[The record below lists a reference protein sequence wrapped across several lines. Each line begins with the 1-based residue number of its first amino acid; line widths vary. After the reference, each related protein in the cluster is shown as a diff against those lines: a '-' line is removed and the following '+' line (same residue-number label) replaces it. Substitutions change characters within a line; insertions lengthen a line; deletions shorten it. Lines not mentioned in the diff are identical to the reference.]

1 MIRNKLEYMTKK
13 DYTKLNKE
21 ELLEVIK
28 NLESKKKYGL
38 VWDEEKVPE
47 KVVVDCQHQLPVLKE
62 VKDKEI
68 ITDPNQPTHILIEG
82 DNYHA
87 LSVLN
92 YTHKGK
98 IDLIY
103 IDPPY
108 NTGNKDFVYNDK
120 FVEAD
125 DVYKHSKWL
134 NFMSKRLELAK
145 NLLKENGS
153 IFCSI
158 DDKEYPRLVMLLEG
172 IFGENNIKTVCVK
185 MSEATGVKMAS
196 VVKNGRI
203 PKLKEYLVIAKNDG
217 INNLHLDKLPKEKW
231 DDEYKT
237 IITNTTED
245 EVNAV
250 KDIRDNEDRTQKD
263 IDNCN
268 SIISRWECESISDYF
283 KNNNISKKDEIDF
296 KYKNAWRIFRTVA
309 TTANVKVIADKN
321 RDQINGNFFTVLTPQ
336 KKLYFILKSYN
347 SDQDQPRIKMLIA
360 DDYLTQH
367 PGDFWSDIKTT
378 GLDNEGGVAFKNGK
392 KPLKLLEKVIKTYR
406 DNQITVL
413 DFFVGSGTTAEAVL
427 KLNKEDGGNR
437 QFIACTYNEEN
448 GTQIKIAEEF
458 CLPRIRMAADRY
470 GGNLKY
476 FKTAFVK
483 NRPNKDQLK
492 IEITKQCTEMLCLKE
507 GIFNLKTVTKDYKIF
522 EQNDRFMAV
531 FYDFANASLDDLK
544 KQMNALKGEKV
555 LYCFTLLEKLETM
568 NFKGWKDI
576 RLEPIPQKILD
587 LYLEI
592 FKN

>member
-1 MIRNKLEYMTKK
+1 MAKK
-13 DYTKLNKE
+13 DYSKLNKE

-108 NTGNKDFVYNDK
+108 NTGNKDFFYNDCY
-120 FVEAD
+120 VEKED
-125 DVYKHSKWL
+125 TWRHSKWL

-145 NLLKENGS
+145 ELLTEKGV
-153 IFCSI
+153 IFISI
-158 DDKEYPRLVMLLEG
+158 DD
-172 IFGENNIKTVCVK
+172 N
-185 MSEATGVKMAS
+185 
-196 VVKNGRI
+196 
-203 PKLKEYLVIAKNDG
+203 
-217 INNLHLDKLPKEKW
+217 
-231 DDEYKT
+231 
-237 IITNTTED
+237 
-245 EVNAV
+245 EVA
-250 KDIRDNEDRTQKD
+250 Q
-263 IDNCN
+263 
-268 SIISRWECESISDYF
+268 
-283 KNNNISKKDEIDF
+283 
-296 KYKNAWRIFRTVA
+296 
-309 TTANVKVIADKN
+309 
-321 RDQINGNFFTVLTPQ
+321 
-336 KKLYFILKSYN
+336 
-347 SDQDQPRIKMLIA
+347 
-360 DDYLTQH
+360 
-367 PGDFWSDIKTT
+367 
-378 GLDNEGGVAFKNGK
+378 
-392 KPLKLLEKVIKTYR
+392 LKLLCDKVFGEINFAGQWQWFKSATPPNLSNKIKKNLEFILVYEKQKNNSKFRGIKKISKSDDPITKIQNSVKVLTFPPNTINIKLLNSSIKAGIYGTEKYPNKLLNDLLIENGKNKNQVSFENRFVWTQRKLDEELLNNTIINCSKTLVISYKKQNYSEEVPPNLIDETVGVDTTEEAGKRLFEMFNEKVFDYPKPVSLIKYLLNFKNELKNENT
-406 DNQITVL
+406 IIL
-413 DFFVGSGTTAEAVL
+413 DFFAGTGTTAQAVL
-427 KLNKEDGGNR
+427 ELNEEDGGNR
-437 QFIACTYNEEN
+437 KFIVCTNNEN
-448 GTQIKIAEEF
+448 QICEKAT
-458 CLPRIRMAADRY
+458 LPRIFKIINGY
-470 GGNLKY
+470 KNLKEEQIEGLGNNLKY
-476 FKTAFVK
+476 FKTSFVK

-507 GIFNLKTVTKDYKIF
+507 GIFNLKTATKDYKIF
-522 EQNDRFMAV
+522 EQNNCYMAV
-531 FYDFANASLDDLK
+531 FYDFANASLDELK
-544 KQMNALKGEKV
+544 KQMNALKGEKI
-555 LYCFTLLEKLETM
+555 LYCFTLLEKLETI

>member
-1 MIRNKLEYMTKK
+1 MAKK
-13 DYTKLNKE
+13 DYTKLSKE

-68 ITDPNQPTHILIEG
+68 ISDPNQTTHILIEG

-145 NLLKENGS
+145 NLLKENGA

-158 DDKEYPRLVMLLEG
+158 DDKEYPRLVMLLER

-250 KDIRDNEDRTQKD
+250 KEIRDNEDRTQKD

-268 SIISRWECESISDYF
+268 SIISKWECESISDYF
-283 KNNNISKKDEIDF
+283 KNNNITKKDEIDF

-309 TTANVKVIADKN
+309 TSSNIKIIADKN
-321 RDQINGNFFTVLTPQ
+321 RDKINGNFFTVLTPQ
-336 KKLYFILKSYN
+336 KKLYFILKNYN

-406 DNQITVL
+406 NNQITVL

-448 GTQIKIAEEF
+448 GTQVKIAEEF

-476 FKTAFVK
+476 FKTSFVK
-483 NRPNKDQLK
+483 NTPNKDQLK

-507 GIFNLKTVTKDYKIF
+507 GIFNFKTATKDYKIF
-522 EQNDRFMAV
+522 EQNNAIENRYMAV
-531 FYDFANASLDDLK
+531 FYDFANASLEELK
-544 KQMNALKGEKV
+544 KEMNTLKGEKI
-555 LYCFTLLEKLETM
+555 LYCFTLQEKLETI

-587 LYLEI
+587 IYLEI
-592 FKN
+592 FKK

>member
-68 ITDPNQPTHILIEG
+68 ITDQNQPTHILIEG

-108 NTGNKDFVYNDK
+108 NTGKANEWKYNDK
-120 FVEAD
+120 YVDEND
-125 DVYKHSKWL
+125 TYSHSKWAS
-134 NFMSKRLELAK
+134 FMFKRLSLAKDLLKDTGVILISIDDNEQAHLKLICDDIFGSNNFVANMIWRGGKRNAAKFISTSHEYIMFYGKSLETISKLKINWKVKKSGLDVIYKQYDKLKKIHKNDYAVMTTELKRWFKELAPDNPAKDHEHYCCVDKQGIYFASDISRGGGGGPKWQIK
-145 NLLKENGS
+145 NPTTGEIVNTPARGWAFSKEEELLNAIKDDKIHFSGSSVPCFKRYLKENESAILDTIFYKDRRAAS
-153 IFCSI
+153 IKFRDI
-158 DDKEYPRLVMLLEG
+158 MGDG
-172 IFGENNIKTVCVK
+172 IFDF
-185 MSEATGVKMAS
+185 
-196 VVKNGRI
+196 
-203 PKLKEYLVIAKNDG
+203 PKDPEVI
-217 INNLHLDKLPKEKW
+217 
-231 DDEYKT
+231 
-237 IITNTTED
+237 
-245 EVNAV
+245 
-250 KDIRDNEDRTQKD
+250 Q
-263 IDNCN
+263 
-268 SIISRWECESISDYF
+268 
-283 KNNNISKKDEIDF
+283 
-296 KYKNAWRIFRTVA
+296 
-309 TTANVKVIADKN
+309 
-321 RDQINGNFFTVLTPQ
+321 
-336 KKLYFILKSYN
+336 YFIDALS
-347 SDQDQPRIKMLIA
+347 P
-360 DDYLTQH
+360 DDA
-367 PGDFWSDIKTT
+367 I
-378 GLDNEGGVAFKNGK
+378 
-392 KPLKLLEKVIKTYR
+392 
-406 DNQITVL
+406 VL
-413 DFFVGSGTTAEAVL
+413 DFFAGSGTTGHSVL
-427 KLNKEDGGNR
+427 ELNKNGSNR
-437 QFIACTYNEEN
+437 KFILATNNEGSICTEV
-448 GTQIKIAEEF
+448 TQPRLDKAIKGYTGIKTNTNYQG
-458 CLPRIRMAADRY
+458 L

-476 FKTAFVK
+476 FKTSFVK

-507 GIFNLKTVTKDYKIF
+507 GIFNLKTATKDYKIF
-522 EQNDRFMAV
+522 EQDNSFMAV

-544 KQMNALKGEKV
+544 KQMNALKGEKI
-555 LYCFTLLEKLETM
+555 LYCFTLLEKLETI

-587 LYLEI
+587 IYLEI

>member
-1 MIRNKLEYMTKK
+1 MAKK
-13 DYTKLNKE
+13 DYSKLNKE

-68 ITDPNQPTHILIEG
+68 ITDPSQPTHILIEG

-108 NTGNKDFVYNDK
+108 NTGNKDFVYNDCY
-120 FVEAD
+120 VEKED
-125 DVYKHSKWL
+125 TWRHSKWL

-145 NLLKENGS
+145 ELLTEKGVIFISIDEHEYANLKIICDGLFGELNIDTLIWRKNGKQGNTKKINRIKNTHEYILVAYKNKNKTFFGKVKLLPNWKGKKTNPDKDLRGNWESGVICRDEENSNTKSENYYVVRLPSGRELKREFYFKKDQFNEYLKENKIYFPKDGDG
-153 IFCSI
+153 I
-158 DDKEYPRLVMLLEG
+158 PRLK
-172 IFGENNIKTVCVK
+172 IFEKEEQEYYFDSIIDEMGTFTDAKQEIANILGNTDVFDTPKPKKLIKEICRVSTKKDSIILDFFAGSGTSAISVFELNQEDFGNRKVIVCTNNENN
-185 MSEATGVKMAS
+185 
-196 VVKNGRI
+196 
-203 PKLKEYLVIAKNDG
+203 
-217 INNLHLDKLPKEKW
+217 
-231 DDEYKT
+231 
-237 IITNTTED
+237 
-245 EVNAV
+245 
-250 KDIRDNEDRTQKD
+250 
-263 IDNCN
+263 
-268 SIISRWECESISDYF
+268 
-283 KNNNISKKDEIDF
+283 
-296 KYKNAWRIFRTVA
+296 
-309 TTANVKVIADKN
+309 
-321 RDQINGNFFTVLTPQ
+321 NGNGKIAEDICF
-336 KKLYFILKSYN
+336 
-347 SDQDQPRIKMLIA
+347 PRIKKSINGYNNLKEEQIE
-360 DDYLTQH
+360 
-367 PGDFWSDIKTT
+367 
-378 GLDNEGGVAFKNGK
+378 GL
-392 KPLKLLEKVIKTYR
+392 
-406 DNQITVL
+406 
-413 DFFVGSGTTAEAVL
+413 
-427 KLNKEDGGNR
+427 
-437 QFIACTYNEEN
+437 
-448 GTQIKIAEEF
+448 
-458 CLPRIRMAADRY
+458 

-507 GIFNLKTVTKDYKIF
+507 GIFNLKTTTKDYKIF

-531 FYDFANASLDDLK
+531 FYDFANASLNDLK

-576 RLEPIPQKILD
+576 KLEPIPQKILE